1 MRKQRWEVAVP
12 YFEFQ
17 GTERRWDTER
27 FRTRRAAERYQRH
40 LLDAGEPAHLYR
52 KRSRREK
59 LPRPE
64 SLRRR
69 ISRAASKFNLA
80 GLKEG

>member
-1 MRKQRWEVAVP
+1 MRKRRWEVAVP

-27 FRTRRAAERYQRH
+27 FRTRRAAERYQKH
-40 LLDAGEPAHLYR
+40 LLDAGEPAHLFR
-52 KRSRREK
+52 RRSRREK
-59 LPRPE
+59 PPRSE
-64 SLRRR
+64 ALRRC
-69 ISRAASKFNLA
+69 IDRAASMLHPA